1 MSNNNLAQHTVECVG
16 FFFFTEGKS
25 DLHFLGFSKLGKLLS
40 IGYISM
46 RKTPNTFFVHE
57 YFYNFVLKLEN
68 MDVAYSKKMPFSKWS
83 VATILLIFVAKKKFK
98 LQFQTKFEIFP
109 KFLKT

>member
-1 MSNNNLAQHTVECVG
+1 M
-16 FFFFTEGKS
+16 KS
-25 DLHFLGFSKLGKLLS
+25 DLHFLGFSKLGKLLL

-68 MDVAYSKKMPFSKWS
+68 MDVAYSKKCHFQNDPLQPFCRF
-83 VATILLIFVAKKKFK
+83 LLLKKKFK

-109 KFLKT
+109 KFVKT